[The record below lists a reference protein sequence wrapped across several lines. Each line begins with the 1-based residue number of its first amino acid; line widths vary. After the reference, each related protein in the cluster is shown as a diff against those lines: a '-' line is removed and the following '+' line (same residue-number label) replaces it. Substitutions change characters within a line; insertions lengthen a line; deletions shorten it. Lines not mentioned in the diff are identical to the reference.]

1 MKPGGDNSSG
11 KSGNKNGS
19 SSAEMLRQRHVNMR
33 TKSGCVIQSV
43 CLSAGWQRSHAAHS
57 EMILMIIC
65 TAAKKKKKK
74 KSLSYIPTKPRRM
87 MCLNP
92 TRVRCTAERKTLQ
105 RQAELRRFLF
115 VICWLKCSESVAGD

>member
-74 KSLSYIPTKPRRM
+74 KSLSYILHKTQENDVFEPDACQMHCRKK
-87 MCLNP
+87 NP
-92 TRVRCTAERKTLQ
+92 SKTSRATPFPFCYLLVEMQRKC
-105 RQAELRRFLF
+105 
-115 VICWLKCSESVAGD
+115 CW